1 MPLHW
6 SNYQRAVPRT
16 RARCQ
21 LNHGQTWSRVR
32 RACRCVGSRNSGG
45 TPATTPAGASP
56 RCREL
61 WSAPLPS
68 GADSR
73 GASDPQ
79 GRNSTTTSLT
89 PHPESST
96 VVGPRRWSIFRDAR
110 LSLKTSVTIR
120 PTPEGRPRISTSS
133 NTVATPRPCH
143 SSLTVTARS
152 AASGTSAYRTMRAN
166 ATGVLVD
173 TRPEC
178 NYLWFSG
185 IDVADAEVEVEL
197 LGVCASGPRWLD
209 PVVDSLER
217 ERCASVRVSP
227 VCCHRLVGGGW
238 RSRGSSRPQLA
249 SR

>member
-1 MPLHW
+1 
-6 SNYQRAVPRT
+6 
-16 RARCQ
+16 
-21 LNHGQTWSRVR
+21 
-32 RACRCVGSRNSGG
+32 
-45 TPATTPAGASP
+45 
-56 RCREL
+56 
-61 WSAPLPS
+61 
-68 GADSR
+68 
-73 GASDPQ
+73 
-79 GRNSTTTSLT
+79 
-89 PHPESST
+89 
-96 VVGPRRWSIFRDAR
+96 
-110 LSLKTSVTIR
+110 
-120 PTPEGRPRISTSS
+120 
-133 NTVATPRPCH
+133 
-143 SSLTVTARS
+143 
-152 AASGTSAYRTMRAN
+152 MRAN

-197 LGVCASGPRWLD
+197 LGVCASGPRLLD